1 MIAFQTKK
9 PQGEAWVMDVFD
21 YIVVGGGSAG
31 CTVTHRLVKA
41 GKSVLLIEAGP
52 SDNNQFV
59 HMPGGFVRLFS
70 TERVQ
75 VYQSEPQTAAGGRAI
90 SVPQGRTLGGG
101 SSVNAMI
108 YIRGSA
114 EDYDEWRDMGNPNWG
129 WDDVLPAFKRA
140 ESNQRLA
147 GPFHG
152 TEGPLPVSDT
162 RFRHP
167 LSFAA
172 IRAAQEAGYS
182 YNDDFNGAAQQ
193 GIGFYQV
200 TQRDAVRGSTASTYL
215 QAVRRDSRLKVMLRA
230 TAGKILTE
238 NGAAVGVTVADDSG
252 AATAALAREEVI
264 LTAGA
269 LATPKILMLSGIG
282 PAQDLGALGIP
293 VVRDLAGV
301 GINFQDH
308 LDVPFYLR
316 VKDPISLLGEDKGLK
331 AARHYLQYK
340 LFRSGLLCSNVVEA
354 GGFIDTTGS
363 GRADVQIVFI
373 PLLLGDPPREG
384 PPGHGLSINPAV
396 LNPKSRG
403 TVKLRS
409 ANPQDPILF
418 DPKFLSAPEDLAG
431 FVRGLK
437 AVRKIGSQPSLKTL
451 GAVEISPSGEPM
463 MSTDEDMAEHT
474 RRYAKSIYHPA
485 GTCRM
490 GSDDDAVVDSHLRV
504 RGVPRLR
511 ICDASIM
518 PKIPRGN
525 TNAPTIMIAE
535 RGADFILGAR

>member
-1 MIAFQTKK
+1 VDT
-9 PQGEAWVMDVFD
+9 FD

-31 CTVTHRLVKA
+31 CTVTSRLVKA
-41 GKSVLLIEAGP
+41 GKSVLMIEAGP

-75 VYQSEPQTAAGGRAI
+75 VYVSEPQKAAGGRPI
-90 SVPQGRTLGGG
+90 NVPQGRTLGGG

-108 YIRGSA
+108 YIRGGA
-114 EDYDEWRDMGNPNWG
+114 EDYDEWRDMGNSGWG
-129 WDDVLPAFKRA
+129 WDEVLPVFKRGEA
-140 ESNQRLA
+140 NERLA

-167 LSFAA
+167 LSFAGV
-172 IRAAQEAGYS
+172 RAAQEAGHP
-182 YNDDFNGAAQQ
+182 YNDDFNGDTRQ
-193 GIGFYQV
+193 GFGFYQV
-200 TQRDAVRGSTASTYL
+200 TQRNAVRGSTAATYL
-215 QAVRRDSRLKVMLRA
+215 RAVRRDSRLKVMLNA
-230 TAGKILTE
+230 TVGKILME
-238 NGAAVGVTVADDSG
+238 NGAAVGVTINDKSG
-252 AATAALAREEVI
+252 ASTTARAREEVI

-293 VVRDLAGV
+293 VVRDLPGV
-301 GINFQDH
+301 GSNFQDH
-308 LDVPFYLR
+308 LDVPFYVK
-316 VKDPISLLGEDKGLK
+316 VKDPISLLGHDKGLK
-331 AARHYLQYK
+331 AARHLLQYK
-340 LFRSGLLCSNVVEA
+340 LFRTGLLCSNVVEA
-354 GGFIDTTGS
+354 GGFIDTIGS

-409 ANPQDPILF
+409 ADPQDPILF
-418 DPKFLSAPEDLAG
+418 DPQFLSAAEDLAG
-431 FVRGLK
+431 FVRGIK
-437 AVRKIGSQPSLKTL
+437 AVRKIGAQPSLKRL
-451 GAVEISPSGEPM
+451 GAVEISPLGEPL
-463 MSTDEDMAEHT
+463 MSTDEDMAEHA

-490 GSDDDAVVDSHLRV
+490 GSDDDAVVDSSLRV

-535 RGADFILGAR
+535 RGADFILGAH

>member
-1 MIAFQTKK
+1 
-9 PQGEAWVMDVFD
+9 MDVYD

-31 CTVTHRLVKA
+31 CTVTYRLVKA

-59 HMPGGFVRLFS
+59 HMPGGFVRLFA

-75 VYQSEPQTAAGGRAI
+75 VYQSEPQTAVGGRPI
-90 SVPQGRTLGGG
+90 HVPQARTLGGG

-108 YIRGSA
+108 YIRGGA
-114 EDYDEWRDMGNPNWG
+114 EDYDEWRDMGNPGWG
-129 WDDVLPAFKRA
+129 WDDVLPVFKRA
-140 ESNQRLA
+140 ESNERLA
-147 GPFHG
+147 GPLHG
-152 TEGPLPVSDT
+152 TEGQLPVSDT

-172 IRAAQEAGYS
+172 VRAAQEAGYP
-182 YNDDFNGAAQQ
+182 YNDDFNGAVRE
-193 GIGFYQV
+193 GFGFYQV
-200 TQRDAVRGSTASTYL
+200 TQRNAVRGSTAATYL
-215 QAVRRDSRLKVMLRA
+215 KAVRGDRRLKVMLNA
-230 TAGKILTE
+230 TVGKILTE
-238 NGAAVGVTVADDSG
+238 NGAAVGVTIADKSG
-252 AATAALAREEVI
+252 ASTTARAREEVV

-269 LATPKILMLSGIG
+269 LATPKILMLSGFG
-282 PAQDLGALGIP
+282 PARDLGALGIP
-293 VVRDLAGV
+293 VARDMPGV
-301 GINFQDH
+301 GVNFQDH
-308 LDVPFYLR
+308 LDVPFYVR
-316 VKDPISLLGEDKGLK
+316 VKDPISLLGQDRGLR
-331 AARHYLQYK
+331 AARHYIQYK
-340 LFRSGLLCSNVVEA
+340 LFHTGLLCSNVVEA

-373 PLLLGDPPREG
+373 PTLLGDPPREG

-409 ANPQDPILF
+409 ANPQDSILF
-418 DPKFLSAPEDLAG
+418 DPKFLSAPEDIAG

-437 AVRKIGSQPSLKTL
+437 AVRKIGSQPALKRL
-451 GAVEISPSGEPM
+451 GGVEISPTGEPPM
-463 MSTDEDMAEHT
+463 RSDEDMAEHT

-490 GSDDDAVVDSHLRV
+490 GSDEDAVVDSQLRV
-504 RGVPRLR
+504 RGAPRLR

-525 TNAPTIMIAE
+525 TNAPTIMVAE